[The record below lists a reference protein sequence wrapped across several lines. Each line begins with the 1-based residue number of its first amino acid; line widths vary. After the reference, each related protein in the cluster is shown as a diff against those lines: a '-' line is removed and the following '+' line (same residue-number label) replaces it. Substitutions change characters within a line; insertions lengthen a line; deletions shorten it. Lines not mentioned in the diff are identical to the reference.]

1 MDIKSPLLNEVSFL
15 KGVAG
20 IDGLPPDREAEVCFI
35 GRSNVGK
42 SSLINALFERRNLA
56 RTSKTPGRTQELN
69 FFSLGEKSYIVDLP
83 GYGYAKAS
91 KDKRSDWQTLI
102 KSYIAERRS
111 LKRVF
116 TLVDARHGLK
126 DNDREFFSFLDT
138 YAVNYQI
145 ILTKIDKV
153 KKTDMPKLLDE
164 INSKIEEHPAC
175 NPEFLMTSAIKKS
188 GISEIRDV
196 MFSILGL
203 NQNN

>member
-1 MDIKSPLLNEVSFL
+1 M
-15 KGVAG
+15 AG
-20 IDGLPPDREAEVCFI
+20 IDGLPPDRAAEVCFI

-69 FFSLGEKSYIVDLP
+69 FFSLGESSYIVDLP

-153 KKTDMPKLLDE
+153 RKTDMPKLLDE

-196 MFSILGL
+196 MFSVLGL

>member
-1 MDIKSPLLNEVSFL
+1 MTIKQASFVISNTDYKKCPDDNRNEY
-15 KGVAG
+15 A
-20 IDGLPPDREAEVCFI
+20 FI

-42 SSLINALFERRNLA
+42 SSLINALTNNKSLA
-56 RTSKTPGRTQELN
+56 KTSSKPGKTQLINHFLINKEW
-69 FFSLGEKSYIVDLP
+69 YMVDLP
-83 GYGYAKAS
+83 GYGYAKTS

-153 KKTDMPKLLDE
+153 KKTELPKLLDE

>member
-1 MDIKSPLLNEVSFL
+1 M
-15 KGVAG
+15 AG
-20 IDGLPPDREAEVCFI
+20 IDGLPPDKEAEVCFI

-126 DNDREFFSFLDT
+126 DNDIEFFSFLDT

-153 KKTDMPKLLDE
+153 KKTEIPKLLDE
-164 INSKIEEHPAC
+164 INRKIEEHPAC
-175 NPEFLMTSAIKKS
+175 NPEILLTSAIKKS
-188 GISEIRDV
+188 GVSETRDV

>member
-1 MDIKSPLLNEVSFL
+1 M

-153 KKTDMPKLLDE
+153 KKNEMPKLLDE
-164 INSKIEEHPAC
+164 INYKIEEHPAC
-175 NPEFLMTSAIKKS
+175 NPDFLVTSAIKKS

-196 MFSILGL
+196 ILSILGL

>member
-1 MDIKSPLLNEVSFL
+1 M
-15 KGVAG
+15 
-20 IDGLPPDREAEVCFI
+20 DRESEVCFI

-42 SSLINALFERRNLA
+42 SSLINALFERKNLA

-69 FFSLGEKSYIVDLP
+69 FFSLGEKSYVVDLP
-83 GYGYAKAS
+83 GYGYARAS
-91 KDKRSDWQTLI
+91 KDKRSDWQGLI

-126 DNDREFFSFLDT
+126 ENDREFFSFLDT
-138 YAVNYQI
+138 YAVNYQV

-164 INSKIEEHPAC
+164 MNKKIKEHPAC
-175 NPEFLMTSAIKKS
+175 NTKFFLASAIKKH
-188 GISEIRDV
+188 GISEIRDT
-196 MFSILGL
+196 MLFILGL
-203 NQNN
+203 DQNN